1 MKVLAIVKRVED
13 PEIKITIKGDGSD
26 IETDQMKY
34 VVNPFDEIAVEE
46 AIRLRDTH
54 SGELAIA
61 CVGSKDATQQI
72 RTALAMGADRGI
84 HVVTEDRL
92 DPMTEAKALT
102 KIIEEEAPDV
112 VIVGKQAVDDD
123 MGQIGPMMAQNLGW
137 AQVSFASKEE
147 SLEGPEE
154 KAKKPALMI
163 ADGTLKAVR
172 EVDGGLETTEA
183 TLPAIVTTELRLNV
197 PRYASLPGIMKA
209 KKKPIA
215 VKELAEV
222 VGGATAVVKVLTME
236 APAQRAAGVKVDDT
250 AALMDKLR
258 NEAKVI

>member
-1 MKVLAIVKRVED
+1 
-13 PEIKITIKGDGSD
+13 
-26 IETDQMKY
+26 
-34 VVNPFDEIAVEE
+34 
-46 AIRLRDTH
+46 
-54 SGELAIA
+54 
-61 CVGSKDATQQI
+61 
-72 RTALAMGADRGI
+72 
-84 HVVTEDRL
+84 
-92 DPMTEAKALT
+92 
-102 KIIEEEAPDV
+102 
-112 VIVGKQAVDDD
+112 
-123 MGQIGPMMAQNLGW
+123 MMAQNLGW

-154 KAKKPALMI
+154 KAKKPALLI

-183 TLPAIVTTELRLNV
+183 TLPAVVTTELRLNV

-215 VKELAEV
+215 VKELSEV
-222 VGGATAVVKVLTME
+222 VGDAAAVVKVLTME

>member
-13 PEIKITIKGDGSD
+13 PEIKITIKADGSD
-26 IETDQMKY
+26 IETDQMKF

-46 AIRLRDTH
+46 AIRLRDAH

-61 CVGSKDATQQI
+61 CVGSKSATQQI

-92 DPMTEAKALT
+92 DPNTEALALV
-102 KIIEEEAPDV
+102 KVIEEEAPEV

-123 MGQIGPMMAQNLGW
+123 MGLLGPMLAQKLGW
-137 AQVSFASKEE
+137 SQVSFASKEE

-154 KAKKPALMI
+154 KGKKVALLI
-163 ADGTLKAVR
+163 SDGVLRAAR
-172 EVDGGLETTEA
+172 EVDGGLETLEA
-183 TLPAIVTTELRLNV
+183 SLPTIVSTELRLNV

-215 VKELAEV
+215 EKALADLI
-222 VGGATAVVKVLTME
+222 GGAAPAVKVIAME
-236 APAQRAAGVKVDDT
+236 APEVRAAGVKVDDT
-250 AALMDKLR
+250 AALLDKLR